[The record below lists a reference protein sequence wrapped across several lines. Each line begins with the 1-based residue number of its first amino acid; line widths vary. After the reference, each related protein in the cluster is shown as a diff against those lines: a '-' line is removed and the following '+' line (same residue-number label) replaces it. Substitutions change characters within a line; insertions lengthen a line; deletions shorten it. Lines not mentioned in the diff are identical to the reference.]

1 MSLQIPS
8 VQSDRNPWLD
18 VSSAEYQA
26 HMQSPDVA
34 QSGVLAELFGLAL
47 RTAQPE
53 SLLVLGCGTGN
64 GLQGIDDRVTRR
76 VTCIDINPAYLSE
89 LASRFPA
96 PGHDRALIEM
106 DLNTGALPPGP
117 FDLVHAP
124 FVFEFLDW
132 RNLVPRIASVLSP
145 SGHFTVVIQR
155 ESRTVAART
164 PTPYFTLRR
173 LDSLFAYVDPLDLGA
188 VASES
193 GLMLAM
199 QRDVSLPRQK
209 SFTLLTFSRA

>member
-193 GLMLAM
+193 GLMLWLAG
-199 QRDVSLPRQK
+199 
-209 SFTLLTFSRA
+209 

>member
-1 MSLQIPS
+1 MSLQTS

-18 VSSAEYQA
+18 IPATEYQA

-34 QSGVLAELFGLAL
+34 QSGVLAELFGIAL
-47 RTAQPE
+47 RAAQPA
-53 SLLVLGCGTGN
+53 SILLLGCGTGN
-64 GLQGIDDRVTRR
+64 GLQLVDDQVTKS

-89 LASRFPA
+89 LATRLPA
-96 PGHDRALIEM
+96 PGHDRSLIEM

-132 RNLVPRIASVLSP
+132 RPLVPKVAAVLAP
-145 SGHFTVVIQR
+145 GGLFTVVIQR

-173 LDSLFAYVDPLDLGA
+173 LDALFNYVDPLDLGA
-188 VASES
+188 VAIDS
-193 GLMLAM
+193 GLTLAA
-199 QRDVSLPRQK
+199 QRDVMLPRQK
-209 SFTLLTFSRA
+209 SFTLLTFNRV